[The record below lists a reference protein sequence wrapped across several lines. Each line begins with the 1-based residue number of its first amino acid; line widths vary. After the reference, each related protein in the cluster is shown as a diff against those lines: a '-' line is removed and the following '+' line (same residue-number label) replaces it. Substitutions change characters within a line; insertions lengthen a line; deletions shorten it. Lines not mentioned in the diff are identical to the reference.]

1 MRGDWEGKDEE
12 TKPNGSTKHRSLIE
26 YKLIRFKKLLISK
39 KNIMKRFKIYVET
52 KEGNHECV
60 VSKHELMILMDCLIE
75 IQIWDN
81 LTKERMLKIV
91 NVNPGE
97 SLCVS
102 KQFDE
107 IHQYSIKIT
116 RLSDDNSNSKK
127 KSVMSNMYVINFGGN
142 ALDKR
147 VPEEIILK
155 FQKVLENE
163 FYFSKAMDLIKMA
176 VPIVWQS
183 DPVNA
188 IAEIDNIYKQISTFP
203 ILKHKRFIYR
213 FDDQPE
219 SLNYISIRRVA

>member
-1 MRGDWEGKDEE
+1 
-12 TKPNGSTKHRSLIE
+12 
-26 YKLIRFKKLLISK
+26 
-39 KNIMKRFKIYVET
+39 MKRFKIYVET
-52 KEGNHECV
+52 KEGNYECV
-60 VSKHELMILMDCLIE
+60 VSKHELMILMDCLEI
-75 IQIWDN
+75 IQIWDD
-81 LTKERMLKIV
+81 LTKERMLKII

-97 SLCVS
+97 SLSES

-127 KSVMSNMYVINFGGN
+127 KSVMSNMYVVKFGGN

-147 VPEEIILK
+147 VPEDIILE

-163 FYFSKAMDLIKMA
+163 FSFSEAMNHIKMA

-188 IAEIDNIYKQISTFP
+188 IAEIDNIYKKISTLP
-203 ILKHKRFIYR
+203 IFHNRNFLYR
-213 FDDQPE
+213 FDKIPG
-219 SLNYISIRRVA
+219 SLNYISIWRVA